1 MKKSKGNNKLLIKI
15 IEMTNQANENATYLF
30 KIYLRQMLS
39 SKKVVLLD
47 KLNSQSFDWIL
58 GEIKSKFD

>member
-1 MKKSKGNNKLLIKI
+1 
-15 IEMTNQANENATYLF
+15 MTNQANENATYLF

>member
-1 MKKSKGNNKLLIKI
+1 MMHELYAIPSVQKREKNYKI

-39 SKKVVLLD
+39 SKKVVLID
-47 KLNSQSFDWIL
+47 KLNS
-58 GEIKSKFD
+58 